1 MKSRYLFLLMIL
13 LTSLPAWIS
22 CSKEPGEGGRINIH
36 GMVWMREYNDSYTTL
51 ISEYAAADQEVY
63 IIYGDDLSYSERIR
77 SSYNGIFEFRYL
89 RPGKYRIFVY
99 SKDSTGTSPS
109 GISPVIREIEVNNKN
124 RNVELPRFNICN

>member
-1 MKSRYLFLLMIL
+1 
-13 LTSLPAWIS
+13 
-22 CSKEPGEGGRINIH
+22 
-36 GMVWMREYNDSYTTL
+36 MVWMREYNDSYTTL